1 MKADFKDKVIVVT
14 GASRGI
20 GRALAKNFAEQNATV
35 IANYYSNETEA
46 CSLKKWGDEHGY
58 HIDIFRADVRSE
70 EDVKRM
76 YRYTKKKYGG
86 VDALINNAGI
96 CDDNRLVMMTLDQW
110 NNVIETNLTA
120 VFLCCK
126 FFARSMIAKKRG
138 KIINIASFKGQEG
151 TVGQCNYSASKAGV
165 IALTKTLAKE
175 LGVFNIAVNS
185 ICPGFMVT
193 DLNRKNIDKKK
204 IAKERSLLG
213 IEYSESDLIAIIN
226 TLLSDN
232 CNGVSGR
239 VFNLDSRL
247 Q

>member
-1 MKADFKDKVIVVT
+1 MKTDFKDKVILVT

-20 GRALAKNFAEQNATV
+20 GRALAKNFAARNAIV
-35 IANYYSNETEA
+35 IANYFSNEAEA
-46 CSLKKWGDEHGY
+46 GSLKKWGDEQGY
-58 HIDIFRADVRSE
+58 RIELFKADVRSE

-76 YRYTKKKYGG
+76 YLYLKKRYGG

-96 CDDNRLVMMTLDQW
+96 CDDNRAVMMTLNQW

-126 FFARSMIAKKRG
+126 YFSRSMITRKRG
-138 KIINIASFKGQEG
+138 KILNISSLKGQEG

-175 LGVFNIAVNS
+175 LGVFNIAVNA

-193 DLNRKNIDKKK
+193 DMNRKNVDKRK
-204 IAKERSLLG
+204 IAQERSLLG
-213 IEYSESDLIAIIN
+213 IEYSESDMIAIIN
-226 TLLSDN
+226 TLLSEN
-232 CNGVSGR
+232 CSGISGR